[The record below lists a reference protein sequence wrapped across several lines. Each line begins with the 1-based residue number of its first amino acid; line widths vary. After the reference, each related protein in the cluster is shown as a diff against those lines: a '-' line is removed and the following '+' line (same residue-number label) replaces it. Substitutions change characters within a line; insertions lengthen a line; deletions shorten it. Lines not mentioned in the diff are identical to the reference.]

1 MFNVLQVIS
10 SETFQ
15 IFLKEIPCVVNKR
28 LRLFLIG
35 LFRYWARNRVVLQSR
50 RQSLWGM
57 SFKIS
62 VLFDLDSS

>member
-10 SETFQ
+10 SETFL
-15 IFLKEIPCVVNKR
+15 IFFLKKCVVNKR

-35 LFRYWARNRVVLQSR
+35 LFRYWARKRVVLQSR
-50 RQSLWGM
+50 RQCLWGM